1 MTPIITLT
9 TDFGTKDYFVGA
21 LKGRIYSELPNAKIV
36 DLSHKITPFSVN
48 EAAYVIR
55 NAYTH
60 FPKGSIH
67 IIAVDSEQTIENKH
81 IAILLDGHYFIC
93 ADNGVVS
100 LIRSN
105 FNPDK
110 VVEIYLPNSKT
121 DYFLSNFVQVAC
133 HIARGGSLQV
143 IGMDIIDIKSIQEV
157 RPFINAER
165 NQIIGYIIYI
175 DNYGNA
181 ITNIDKTI
189 FNTIGKGRKFEIKTR
204 FYTFETIFSTYSDVV
219 NFDIPI
225 EKRNYDGKKMILFNS
240 DDFLEIA
247 LYRSN
252 NDTVGGASSM
262 LSLGYRDTVTINFL

>member
-21 LKGRIYSELPNAKIV
+21 LKGRIYSELPNAKVV

-55 NAYTH
+55 NAYRH

-81 IAILLDGHYFIC
+81 IALLLDGHYFIC

-100 LIRSN
+100 LIRAN

-143 IGMDIIDIKSIQEV
+143 IGMDIIDIKSIKEV
-157 RPFINAER
+157 QPHINTER
-165 NQIIGYIIYI
+165 NQIIGHIIYI

-181 ITNIDKTI
+181 ITNIDKAI
-189 FNTIGKGRKFEIKTR
+189 FNKIGKGRKFEIKTR

-240 DDFLEIA
+240 DDFLEVA

>member
-1 MTPIITLT
+1 MIPIITLT

-21 LKGRIYSELPNAKIV
+21 LKGRIYSELPNAKVV

-81 IAILLDGHYFIC
+81 IAISLDGHYFIC

-121 DYFLSNFVQVAC
+121 DYFLSNFVKVAC

-143 IGMDIIDIKSIQEV
+143 IGMDIIDIKSIKEV
-157 RPFINAER
+157 RPFVNAER

-181 ITNIDKTI
+181 ITNIDKAI
-189 FNTIGKGRKFEIKTR
+189 FNAIGKGRKFEIKTR
-204 FYTFETIFSTYSDVV
+204 FYTFDTIFSTYSDVV

-240 DDFLEIA
+240 DDFLEVA

>member
-21 LKGRIYSELPNAKIV
+21 LKGIIYSELPNAKIV

-55 NAYTH
+55 NAYRH

-81 IAILLDGHYFIC
+81 IALLLDGHYFIC

-100 LIRSN
+100 LIRAN

-143 IGMDIIDIKSIQEV
+143 IGMDIIDIKSIKEV
-157 RPFINAER
+157 QPHINTER
-165 NQIIGYIIYI
+165 NQIIGHIIYI

-181 ITNIDKTI
+181 ITNIDKAI
-189 FNTIGKGRKFEIKTR
+189 FNKIGKGRKFEIKTR

-240 DDFLEIA
+240 DDFLEVA

>member
-55 NAYTH
+55 NAYRH

-181 ITNIDKTI
+181 ITNIDKAI
-189 FNTIGKGRKFEIKTR
+189 FNAIGKGRKFEIKTR

-240 DDFLEIA
+240 DDFLEVA